1 VLVDHDRGIGAI
13 IHAGPCANPARDP
26 KQPPH
31 LAWEAIANPAT
42 PGVRQGY
49 MLLETRTPEGPTRN
63 LTQFDEGGL
72 NAVYV

>member
-1 VLVDHDRGIGAI
+1 MR
-13 IHAGPCANPARDP
+13 P
-26 KQPPH
+26 KAAAH
-31 LAWEAIANPAT
+31 LAQAAIANPAT

-49 MLLETRTPEGPTRN
+49 MLLETRTPEGLTRN